1 MSGEPDLESLR
12 GTAAWVIAVIA
23 STLVVG
29 TPERKGPSE
38 EDVTEASGLMLMAS
52 RDAGWDHVMT
62 DEGVWALTWL
72 EDEEVVELARE
83 LVRGWLDKHNLEIRP
98 LKDGTSTGGW

>member
-1 MSGEPDLESLR
+1 VSGEPDLECAR

-29 TPERKGPSE
+29 TRERKGPSE

-52 RDAGWDHVMT
+52 RDAGWDHVMSG
-62 DEGVWALTWL
+62 EGVWALTWL

-98 LKDGTSTGGW
+98 LKDGTSNGER